1 MNSKELFNSVFEG
14 KDVERPPL
22 WFMRQAGRY
31 LPEYLSLR
39 EGKTFEQMVMDPN
52 IASEITLQPIRRF
65 DLDAAIIFS
74 DILIPLYSMERGL
87 EIKPGVGPVI
97 EKPLALPEEVD
108 ELYHPVPKKDYPYLS
123 QSIAQV
129 RATIPEKWLIGFSG
143 APFTLASYL
152 IEGKSTRNAL
162 TTKVFAYK
170 YPDAFAK
177 LLDKLVSIVLQQ
189 LKAQIGAGVDMVQ
202 IFDSWAGFL
211 SPTQYRDWILPSLH
225 RIMEEIEVPKIIY
238 ARGSSHLLAVL
249 DTCNPDGFSI
259 DNSISLQTARKIVG
273 DHKVLQGNFDPAI
286 LQTTPRLVREN
297 LKQLLG
303 KIDNPRYIFNLA
315 QGIDKNSMLDCVH
328 EMVTT
333 VKNWRYT
340 S

>member
-249 DTCNPDGFSI
+249 DTCNLMDLALTIQS
-259 DNSISLQTARKIVG
+259 RCK
-273 DHKVLQGNFDPAI
+273 LQGKSWVIIRFFKEISI
-286 LQTTPRLVREN
+286 LQFSKPL
-297 LKQLLG
+297 LDWLG
-303 KIDNPRYIFNLA
+303 KISNNFLGKLTIRATFSIWLKGLTRI
-315 QGIDKNSMLDCVH
+315 QG
-328 EMVTT
+328 
-333 VKNWRYT
+333 
-340 S
+340 